1 MVWYCTSTSTL
12 DHQNWSNGEIELC
25 TCTMHTLLVSR
36 DEMRYIMLSAID
48 VIFFQNEIHLLIMND
63 WLIDSIM
70 CALKKFQTKWVH
82 FDPFW
87 FVQMIH
93 ILIFLT
99 DENLT
104 FLLPTCVRV
113 PVVKLCLR
121 YCIYYIR
128 TGRCSSLLHVTCSSH
143 SLLSLLPYITSIWD
157 RGRIGTIGGN
167 TSSSGFALV
176 DSFF

>member
-1 MVWYCTSTSTL
+1 MDGLILYRYEYSRSSKLEQWGNRTVYVYYAYTTCFARWEEVYNAFGYRCYFLSKWNASL
-12 DHQNWSNGEIELC
+12 DHE
-25 TCTMHTLLVSR
+25 
-36 DEMRYIMLSAID
+36 
-48 VIFFQNEIHLLIMND
+48 

-70 CALKKFQTKWVH
+70 CALKKIQTKWVH